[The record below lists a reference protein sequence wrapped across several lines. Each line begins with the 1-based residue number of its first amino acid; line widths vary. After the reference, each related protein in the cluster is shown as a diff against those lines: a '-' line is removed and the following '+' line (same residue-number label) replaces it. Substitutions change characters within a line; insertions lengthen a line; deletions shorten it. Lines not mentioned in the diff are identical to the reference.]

1 METLERTRYL
11 PLKELVRSLERGAP
25 APGEP
30 SVPEGVLG
38 NEPFTPKKSQ
48 SRARPTKKSATKKVD
63 VEMTDQQDPADDEL
77 IVGGRKN
84 KKKTKQGG
92 KGKKKVAN
100 SDVEVDRPEV
110 AIEKEN
116 PPEASDDQSE
126 TAVTGSKR
134 RNFTHVE
141 IPSKRPR
148 GASKPVKIDLGGLT
162 LEEDTAIDLELVPTL
177 AREVSRFTTHPRSS
191 S

>member
-11 PLKELVRSLERGAP
+11 PLKELVRSLERGAA

-63 VEMTDQQDPADDEL
+63 VGMTDQQDPADDEL

-92 KGKKKVAN
+92 KGKKKAAN

-162 LEEDTAIDLELVPTL
+162 LEEDTVIDLELVPTL
-177 AREVSRFTTHPRSS
+177 AREVSRFTTCPRSS